1 MNNKVVNNSLWLSG
15 LVTGALVGYYLYKNK
30 DKMDGQKEMLKTL
43 VNDLK
48 AVASGL
54 KSRLISKSTEM
65 VNSTKSA
72 LETANEN

>member
-15 LVTGALVGYYLYKNK
+15 LVTGALVGYFLYKNK
-30 DKMDGQKEMLKTL
+30 DKMDGQKEVMKTL

>member
-15 LVTGALVGYYLYKNK
+15 LVTGALVGYFLYKNK

>member
-30 DKMDGQKEMLKTL
+30 DKMDGQKEVMKTL